1 MLSERIYH
9 SVNPVILSSDS
20 FTPHYASLSMKTTH
34 KIFFQDARDLRKI
47 ASESVDLVVT
57 SPPYPMIGMWDDMFG
72 SQNPEIQKAL
82 ACDDGRRAYEL
93 MHKILD
99 SVWEELF
106 RVLKDG
112 RFACI
117 NIGDATRKIRDD
129 FCLYPNHARIL
140 NYLLNIGF
148 SALPDILWRKQ
159 TNAPN
164 KFMGSGMLPAGAYV
178 TLEHEYILIV
188 RKGSKREFR
197 TEDEKKNRRESA
209 LFWEERNIWY
219 SDIWTD
225 IKGTEQKLANTTSR
239 LRSAAFPFD
248 LAYRLINM
256 YSVKGDVVLDPFLGT
271 GTTVAA
277 AMTSGRNSIGIEID
291 KSFQQA
297 ICPIARHIV
306 DFSNDYL
313 HDRLIRHFEF
323 VKNRIQNSGSLKYT
337 NKHYGC
343 PVVTSQEQLILLND
357 LRAVQACRDNL
368 FEVIY
373 SAKPRAWNYEQTS
386 ESLVRN
392 KTKHH
397 KKHLQLNLLNTQ

>member
-1 MLSERIYH
+1 
-9 SVNPVILSSDS
+9 
-20 FTPHYASLSMKTTH
+20 MKTTH
-34 KIFFQDARDLRKI
+34 KILFQDARDLRELP
-47 ASESVDLVVT
+47 SESIDLVVT
-57 SPPYPMIGMWDDMFG
+57 SPPYPMIDMWDDMFA

-82 ACDDGRRAYEL
+82 KCSDGRQAYEL
-93 MHKILD
+93 MHEILD
-99 SVWEELF
+99 SVWDELF
-106 RVLKDG
+106 RVLKVG

-117 NIGDATRKIRDD
+117 NIGDATRKIKDD

-140 NYLLNIGF
+140 NYLLDIGF

-188 RKGSKREFR
+188 RKGSKREFK
-197 TEDEKKNRRESA
+197 TENEKKNRHESA

-225 IKGTEQKLANTTSR
+225 IKGTEQKLSSATSR

-248 LAYRLINM
+248 LVYRLINM

-271 GTTVAA
+271 GTTITA
-277 AMTSGRNSIGIEID
+277 AMTSGRNSIGVEID
-291 KSFQQA
+291 KSFQQVV
-297 ICPIARHIV
+297 CPIVHQIV

-323 VKNRIQNSGSLKYT
+323 VENRIQNSKPLKYT
-337 NKHYGC
+337 NKHYDC
-343 PVVTSQEQLILLND
+343 PVVTSQEQFILLNG
-357 LRAVQACRDNL
+357 LKTIQACGDDI
-368 FEVIY
+368 FEVMY
-373 SAKPRAWNYEQTS
+373 SAKPEDRVHNLNWNFRQS
-386 ESLVRN
+386 PDFLMKN
-392 KTKHH
+392 KTKDR
-397 KKHLQLNLLNTQ
+397 KKNLQLNLLNAQ

>member
-1 MLSERIYH
+1 
-9 SVNPVILSSDS
+9 
-20 FTPHYASLSMKTTH
+20 MKTIH
-34 KIFFQDARDLRKI
+34 KILFQDARNLKGI

-57 SPPYPMIGMWDDMFG
+57 SPPYPMIDMWDDMFG
-72 SQNPEIQKAL
+72 SQNLEIQKAL
-82 ACDDGRRAYEL
+82 TRGDGRQAYEL
-93 MHKILD
+93 MHEILD
-99 SVWEELF
+99 SVWGELF

-117 NIGDATRKIRDD
+117 NIGDATRKIKDD

-140 NYLLNIGF
+140 NYLLDIGF
-148 SALPDILWRKQ
+148 LALPDILWRKQ

-188 RKGSKREFR
+188 RKGSKREFK
-197 TEDEKKNRRESA
+197 TDYEKKNRRESA

-225 IKGTEQKLANTTSR
+225 IKGTEQKLSNATSR

-256 YSVKGDVVLDPFLGT
+256 YSVKDDVVLDPFLGT
-271 GTTVAA
+271 GTTIAA
-277 AMTSGRNSIGIEID
+277 AITSGRNSIGVEID
-291 KSFQQA
+291 KGFQQVV
-297 ICPIARHIV
+297 CPIVHQIV

-323 VKNRIQNSGSLKYT
+323 VENRIQNSKPLKYT
-337 NKHYGC
+337 NKHYGY
-343 PVVTSQEQLILLND
+343 PVVTSQEQFILLNG
-357 LRAVQACRDNL
+357 LTGIQARGGNI
-368 FEVIY
+368 FEVMY
-373 SAKPRAWNYEQTS
+373 STKPQY
-386 ESLVRN
+386 L
-392 KTKHH
+392 
-397 KKHLQLNLLNTQ
+397 

>member
-1 MLSERIYH
+1 
-9 SVNPVILSSDS
+9 
-20 FTPHYASLSMKTTH
+20 MKTIHTV
-34 KIFFQDARDLRKI
+34 FFQDAGDLKEI

-57 SPPYPMIGMWDDMFG
+57 SPPYPMISMWDDMFG
-72 SQNPEIQKAL
+72 GQNPEIQRAL
-82 ACDDGRRAYEL
+82 ARGDGRQAYEL

-99 SVWEELF
+99 SVWDELF

-117 NIGDATRKIRDD
+117 NIGDATRKVRDD

-140 NYLLNIGF
+140 NYLLDLGF

-197 TEDEKKNRRESA
+197 TEREKEHRRESA
-209 LFWEERNIWY
+209 LFWEERNVWY

-225 IKGTEQKLANTTSR
+225 IKGTEQSLSNTTSR

-256 YSVKGDVVLDPFLGT
+256 YSVKGDMMLDPFMGT
-271 GTTVAA
+271 GTTLAA
-277 AMTSGRNSIGIEID
+277 AMTSGRSSISVEID
-291 KSFQQA
+291 ESFQQVVRQ
-297 ICPIARHIV
+297 IARHIV

-323 VKNRIQNSGSLKYT
+323 VKNRIQNSKPLKYT
-337 NKHYGC
+337 NTHYGC
-343 PVVTSQEQLILLND
+343 PVMTSQEQFILLND
-357 LRAVQACRDNL
+357 LKAVQVCGDNI
-368 FEVIY
+368 FEVMY
-373 SAKPRAWNYEQTS
+373 SAKPQEGIHCPN
-386 ESLVRN
+386 
-392 KTKHH
+392 
-397 KKHLQLNLLNTQ
+397 

>member
-82 ACDDGRRAYEL
+82 VRDDGRRAYEL

-106 RVLKDG
+106 RVLRDG

-271 GTTVAA
+271 GTTIAA
-277 AMTSGRNSIGIEID
+277 AMTSGRNSIGVEVD
-291 KSFQQA
+291 KGFQET

-306 DFSNDYL
+306 DFSNNYL

-323 VKNRIQNSGSLKYT
+323 VKNRIQDSGPLKYT
-337 NKHYGC
+337 NKHYDC
-343 PVVTSQEQLILLND
+343 PVVTSQEQLILLDD
-357 LRAVQACRDNL
+357 LRAVQARRDNL
-368 FEVIY
+368 FEIMY